1 MKGIILAGGQGTR
14 LNPLT
19 SHISKQLLPVYD
31 KPMVYY
37 PLSVLMLANITEII
51 IISDIHNINLYKSL
65 LGNGSDLGLT
75 IDYAIQESPK
85 GIPDAFKVSEKF
97 IKGEK
102 VCLILGD
109 NIFYGPNFSQ
119 TLAEIQESNDGA
131 IIFGYPVQDPSRFG
145 VAEFDHKNNL
155 VSIKEKPKKPKSNVA
170 ITGLYFYDESVLDKV
185 NLLKPSDRGELEISD
200 LNELYIKEKRIKC
213 INLGR
218 GFAWLDSGTPDSLLD
233 ASHFIQT
240 IEKRQG
246 FKIACLEEIAFNNGL
261 IDESKIKL
269 KIQKYGQSSDYS
281 IYLKGLIKN
290 G

>member
-1 MKGIILAGGQGTR
+1 M
-14 LNPLT
+14 
-19 SHISKQLLPVYD
+19 
-31 KPMVYY
+31 
-37 PLSVLMLANITEII
+37 
-51 IISDIHNINLYKSL
+51 
-65 LGNGSDLGLT
+65 
-75 IDYAIQESPK
+75 
-85 GIPDAFKVSEKF
+85 
-97 IKGEK
+97 
-102 VCLILGD
+102 
-109 NIFYGPNFSQ
+109 
-119 TLAEIQESNDGA
+119 
-131 IIFGYPVQDPSRFG
+131 
-145 VAEFDHKNNL
+145 
-155 VSIKEKPKKPKSNVA
+155 SIKEKPKKPKSNVA

>member
-1 MKGIILAGGQGTR
+1 
-14 LNPLT
+14 
-19 SHISKQLLPVYD
+19 
-31 KPMVYY
+31 
-37 PLSVLMLANITEII
+37 MLANITEII
-51 IISDIHNINLYKSL
+51 IISDMHNINLYKSL

-119 TLAEIQESNDGA
+119 TLAEILESNHGA
-131 IIFGYPVQDPSRFG
+131 IIFGYPVKDPSRFG

-261 IDESKIKL
+261 IDESKIKH